1 MSNTQQQYVGSKHIR
16 REQYDV
22 SNATLRRW
30 EQEGK
35 VSAIRT
41 PGGKR
46 LYNRTELQALLCI
59 PEPPRKEKVKIA
71 YARVSSDKQRG
82 DLERQ
87 IESLQ
92 RDYPDYEV
100 VSDIGSGINF
110 QRKQFT
116 RLLER
121 VLRGEVSHVA
131 VSRRDRLCRF
141 AFDLVQKI
149 FKESGCTVCLF
160 YSFVDMIKIVVQS
173 NAPETEDETR
183 ELSEDLL
190 AIVTVFVAKNN
201 GRRAAENRRKR
212 KQQAST
218 QEETENTKGTKRQRK
233 EAREETSGEN
243 DQDSDLSDH

>member
-1 MSNTQQQYVGSKHIR
+1 MNNAQQQYVGSKHI

-46 LYNRTELQALLCI
+46 LYNNAELQTLLSI
-59 PEPPRKEKVKIA
+59 PEPERKEKVKIA

-87 IESLQ
+87 IESLK

-131 VSRRDRLCRF
+131 ISRRDRLCRF
-141 AFDLVQKI
+141 AFNLVKKI
-149 FKESGCTVCLF
+149 FKESGCT
-160 YSFVDMIKIVVQS
+160 IVVQS
-173 NAPETEDETR
+173 NAPETEDEAK

-190 AIVTVFVAKNN
+190 AIVTVFMAKNN
-201 GRRAAENRRKR
+201 GRRAAEDRRKR

-218 QEETENTKGTKRQRK
+218 EEETENPKSRKRKRKEK
-233 EAREETSGEN
+233 EAREESSGES
-243 DQDSDLSDH
+243 DQD